1 LPASA
6 QELSSQGFQDLKPAT
21 ARLRI
26 LLIAA
31 AAVAASAPATH
42 AETYFGKFIGKFVAE
57 FDEEGGGRKVTLM
70 EPYGFI
76 DPYGKEW
83 NVPTGYKTDGASVPA
98 ALWALYPPFTG
109 NYRSA
114 AVIHDYYCDNKD
126 RTWQDTHKVF
136 YFAMRAAHV
145 DETTAKVMYSAVY
158 LFGPRWGPGTQ
169 PGQHSAAIQA
179 TPEQQEKVVK
189 DLQALVD
196 KDNPDLD
203 VLLNEAKRIGLQDTS
218 ALPKRPE

>member
-1 LPASA
+1 M
-6 QELSSQGFQDLKPAT
+6 KPAT

-31 AAVAASAPATH
+31 AAVAASAPAAH

-203 VLLNEAKRIGLQDTS
+203 VLLERGQAHRPPGDQRLAEEAGMIDR
-218 ALPKRPE
+218 AAVPP

>member
-1 LPASA
+1 M
-6 QELSSQGFQDLKPAT
+6 KPAT
-21 ARLRI
+21 AKLGI
-26 LLIAA
+26 VAMAA
-31 AAVAASAPATH
+31 AILVASAHAGL

-57 FDEEGGGRKVTLM
+57 FSEQGGGRKVTLM

-83 NVPTGYKTDGASVPA
+83 NVPTGYETDGASVPS

-114 AVIHDYYCDNKD
+114 AVIHDYYCDNKERD
-126 RTWQDTHKVF
+126 WQDTHKVF

-158 LFGPRWGPGTQ
+158 LFGPRWGPGTE
-169 PGQHSAAIQA
+169 PGRHAAQLVA
-179 TPEQQEKVVK
+179 TAEQQEKVIK
-189 DLQALVD
+189 DLQTLVA

-203 VLLNEAKRIGLQDTS
+203 ALLAEAKRIGIEETS